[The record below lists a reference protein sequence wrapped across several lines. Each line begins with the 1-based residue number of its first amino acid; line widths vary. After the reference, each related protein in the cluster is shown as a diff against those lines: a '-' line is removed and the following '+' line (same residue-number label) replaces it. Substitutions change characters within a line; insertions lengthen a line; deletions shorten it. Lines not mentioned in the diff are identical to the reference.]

1 MDIKNNH
8 FNKLYLSNTLNC
20 SYIAVTNKTENLCEN
35 LFVEKN
41 FVQVR
46 TPTTKKNPKKREQ
59 TQNF

>member
-20 SYIAVTNKTENLCEN
+20 SYIAVTNKTEILCEN

-41 FVQVR
+41 FVHVHLQQKITLKNVNRLR
-46 TPTTKKNPKKREQ
+46 TFN
-59 TQNF
+59 